1 MTSTVSLSLS
11 ILQYSVAIDA
21 SSYGFQFYS
30 KGVYTDDSCSQ
41 SKLNHGVLVT
51 GYGVSS
57 NQAYWHVKNRWD
69 LYIFAMCSRLSVK
82 WLSQRYDI

>member
-1 MTSTVSLSLS
+1 MYTCTPS
-11 ILQYSVAIDA
+11 YACSVAIDA

-51 GYGVSS
+51 GYGVY
-57 NQAYWHVKNRWD
+57 NNNAYWSVKNR
-69 LYIFAMCSRLSVK
+69 
-82 WLSQRYDI
+82 